1 MSVLKSCWADWIR
14 EQLTVLWSRL
24 VWADVEAAW
33 SVDSVPPDAQ
43 MFDKTS
49 LGVFLG
55 GCLWMRLTGRMSQTD
70 RCPRVSDPCP
80 FSSVGARR
88 EWKGRPSRRIRGNSF
103 WLTDLELRNWLSPAF
118 GPWLKH
124 LLLLGLERA
133 DPREDSGRVH
143 LMSEFLASHLLTDG
157 AAYLS
162 PSHLFHFSGE
172 PWQVTFSQLLL
183 SEDSKGTF
191 LSSRRNREPQNGI
204 ETFTSIWVTTK
215 WTLGPFFNVT
225 GKIIRVVIFWRWA
238 SNWVSHKGQRPYLF
252 FINYSAS

>member
-88 EWKGRPSRRIRGNSF
+88 EWKGRPSCRIRGNSF

-143 LMSEFLASHLLTDG
+143 LMSEFLASHLLIDG

-172 PWQVTFSQLLL
+172 PWQVTFSQEGERLWRL
-183 SEDSKGTF
+183 KGHVFIFKEEQGATE
-191 LSSRRNREPQNGI
+191 RNRD
-204 ETFTSIWVTTK
+204 FYFY
-215 WTLGPFFNVT
+215 LG
-225 GKIIRVVIFWRWA
+225 
-238 SNWVSHKGQRPYLF
+238 Y
-252 FINYSAS
+252 Y